1 MPLDPLAPLPLKL
14 ASEASR
20 KTMSDLVS
28 SHIQDARQ
36 YLMRRRAEIGQSH
49 AAGATGAQVAAALTV
64 MTDGMVTRLT
74 HTAVA
79 GLTKADASAFESEMA
94 LVALGGYGRAELS
107 PFSDV
112 DLMFL
117 YRPGARQGAEELCN
131 RLVRDLWDA
140 GLVLGSSLRTLVE
153 CVTLA
158 RRDLSVHTALL
169 EGRHILGSSWLTGE
183 LRERIERLTRGRRA
197 DRFVEVMLLERA
209 AEQARFG
216 SSAHLLE
223 PNLKLSKGG
232 LRELHLI
239 RWIAH
244 VRYGVAG
251 FDRLEQERLLSAEDA
266 AMLAEAREFILRARN
281 DLHFKAGRAQD
292 VLTLHEQVR
301 LAAAFGFRDRPG
313 LLAVEQFMQRFYR
326 HSSALEE
333 VAERF
338 VRRCRGS
345 SLWRRLGR
353 FLTQRRVNGQ
363 YVVTGGALAPVP
375 EARPAVLS
383 NLERLVSLFSL
394 ANQMGLEVDDS
405 LWEQIR
411 NAVSLLDGQDATAAR
426 RVFLAMLATPGHL
439 DSTVRRLA
447 SLGVLEKLIPEFAH
461 ARGLIQFNQYHKYTV
476 DEHTL
481 LCVAHAEAFQDDPGP
496 LGHAYR
502 GIHHKEILHLALIL
516 HDLGKGFEDDHSALG
531 YDIALRT
538 ADRFGLEA
546 HLRDI
551 LVFLV
556 RHHLLMA
563 HLAFRR
569 DTSDEQLLARFA
581 RQVGTPEV
589 LKMLFVLTA
598 ADIASVGPEAWT
610 TWKADVLGGLYA
622 RTMEK
627 LTGDFP
633 SLHPDEDAAA
643 VREQVFRSLAG
654 DVREDWLQ
662 KHIESM
668 TPHYLLSNPVERI
681 IEHLRTMYRAPA
693 GDVQVTT
700 AYHPST
706 RVTAYT
712 VYTLDRIMPG
722 LFSKIAGV
730 LAASGLQI
738 LNAQISTHQDGV
750 VVDRF
755 EAIDLDYEG
764 EPPPARLSGVS
775 ATVRQVLLGQ
785 KTVESLFPHSNRIG
799 SRYQKPEGMPQ
810 EPTQIQIDNDT
821 SERFTILEVFANDRQ
836 GLLYVV
842 ARTIFE
848 LGLSVSLAKI
858 TTSLD
863 QVLDVFYVTD
873 LSGKKVT
880 RERRLEEIRARLAE
894 SIEEFEAQSAQ
905 P

>member
-1 MPLDPLAPLPLKL
+1 
-14 ASEASR
+14 
-20 KTMSDLVS
+20 
-28 SHIQDARQ
+28 
-36 YLMRRRAEIGQSH
+36 
-49 AAGATGAQVAAALTV
+49 
-64 MTDGMVTRLT
+64 
-74 HTAVA
+74 
-79 GLTKADASAFESEMA
+79 
-94 LVALGGYGRAELS
+94 
-107 PFSDV
+107 
-112 DLMFL
+112 
-117 YRPGARQGAEELCN
+117 
-131 RLVRDLWDA
+131 
-140 GLVLGSSLRTLVE
+140 
-153 CVTLA
+153 
-158 RRDLSVHTALL
+158 
-169 EGRHILGSSWLTGE
+169 
-183 LRERIERLTRGRRA
+183 
-197 DRFVEVMLLERA
+197 
-209 AEQARFG
+209 
-216 SSAHLLE
+216 
-223 PNLKLSKGG
+223 
-232 LRELHLI
+232 
-239 RWIAH
+239 
-244 VRYGVAG
+244 
-251 FDRLEQERLLSAEDA
+251 
-266 AMLAEAREFILRARN
+266 
-281 DLHFKAGRAQD
+281 
-292 VLTLHEQVR
+292 
-301 LAAAFGFRDRPG
+301 
-313 LLAVEQFMQRFYR
+313 
-326 HSSALEE
+326 
-333 VAERF
+333 
-338 VRRCRGS
+338 
-345 SLWRRLGR
+345 
-353 FLTQRRVNGQ
+353 
-363 YVVTGGALAPVP
+363 
-375 EARPAVLS
+375 
-383 NLERLVSLFSL
+383 
-394 ANQMGLEVDDS
+394 
-405 LWEQIR
+405 
-411 NAVSLLDGQDATAAR
+411 
-426 RVFLAMLATPGHL
+426 
-439 DSTVRRLA
+439 
-447 SLGVLEKLIPEFAH
+447 
-461 ARGLIQFNQYHKYTV
+461 
-476 DEHTL
+476 
-481 LCVAHAEAFQDDPGP
+481 
-496 LGHAYR
+496 
-502 GIHHKEILHLALIL
+502 
-516 HDLGKGFEDDHSALG
+516 
-531 YDIALRT
+531 
-538 ADRFGLEA
+538 
-546 HLRDI
+546 
-551 LVFLV
+551 
-556 RHHLLMA
+556 MA

-610 TWKADVLGGLYA
+610 TWKAEVLAGLYA

-643 VREQVFRSLAG
+643 VRDQVFRALAEE
-654 DVREDWLQ
+654 VREDWLQ
-662 KHIESM
+662 EHIDSM